1 MDGGKEIDLNT
12 KKKRKK
18 KEKRR
23 GLNENSS
30 KLESLIL

>member
-12 KKKRKK
+12 KKKERK